1 MDALDWIAFSLF
13 LFCVFSSFSIW
24 FSKLWRRKSRL
35 KSFGLSCLHCF
46 MALTDTRCMLY
57 IFSFSTRQDPCALAL
72 LGEFRTK
79 HCMLSNHETIL
90 WYILCIYIHIQYTY
104 PIADIHSIILI
115 YIRMNQYDWWWS
127 VFPLHMVWTV
137 LQPSR
142 LKGRWHRRS
151 AETTRQ
157 CYRLLGIWMEWRTVT
172 DGVECLRFA
181 FTFYW
186 SYSLK
191 SSWFASRLVA
201 SPAWTRASKGYEN
214 NFKLINSYRMN

>member
-1 MDALDWIAFSLF
+1 
-13 LFCVFSSFSIW
+13 
-24 FSKLWRRKSRL
+24 
-35 KSFGLSCLHCF
+35 
-46 MALTDTRCMLY
+46 
-57 IFSFSTRQDPCALAL
+57 
-72 LGEFRTK
+72 
-79 HCMLSNHETIL
+79 
-90 WYILCIYIHIQYTY
+90 
-104 PIADIHSIILI
+104 
-115 YIRMNQYDWWWS
+115 MNQYDWWWS

-172 DGVECLRFA
+172 GVESLRFA

-201 SPAWTRASKGYEN
+201 SPAWTRASKGYETHQN
-214 NFKLINSYRMN
+214 VIEWIRMTQSRERIQEQAESSRMFRKVSGRPRRLWRSCKAGKTFWRLWRTFWRTFWDSALRLREFRSLEDAVRLDPQNRSAQKANMEGLVHEMGGWLTKLWYEALKKSNARTSRRNDLNI